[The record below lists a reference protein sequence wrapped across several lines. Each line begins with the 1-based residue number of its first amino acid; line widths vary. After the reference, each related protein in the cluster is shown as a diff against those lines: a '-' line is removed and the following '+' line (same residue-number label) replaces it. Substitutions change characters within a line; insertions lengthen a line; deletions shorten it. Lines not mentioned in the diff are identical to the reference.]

1 MENIMDKQ
9 QLIALVEELLKEE
22 NLDNRSE
29 DLQYLR
35 RQYK

>member
-35 RQYK
+35 S